1 MNFFNISHNS
11 FNNIKRNNRR
21 NNLPRYMTVIK
32 KKKNRTPYFTQ
43 LSQIITKSLERNIER
58 IRIHQQL
65 PFSQRKLITS

>member
-43 LSQIITKSLERNIER
+43 LSEIITKSLERNIER